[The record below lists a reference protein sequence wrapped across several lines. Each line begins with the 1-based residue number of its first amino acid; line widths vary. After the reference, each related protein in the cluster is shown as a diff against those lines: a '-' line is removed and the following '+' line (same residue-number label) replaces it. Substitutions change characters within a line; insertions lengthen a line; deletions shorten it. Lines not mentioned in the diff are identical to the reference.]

1 MTGTDNPL
9 PSPERLKQFYPHL
22 PPLGRNIRYHR
33 GSISQVRL
41 SKLAGFKPRYVGNVE
56 TGETD
61 PRASALLKLARALGI
76 TLSELL
82 EGVE

>member
-1 MTGTDNPL
+1 MTGTAKSL

-33 GSISQVRL
+33 GSISQKAL
-41 SKLAGFKPRYVGNVE
+41 AKMAGFNLRYVGNVE

-76 TLSELL
+76 SVSELL

>member
-1 MTGTDNPL
+1 MTGTANPL
-9 PSPERLKQFYPHL
+9 PTPAWLKQMYPDL

-33 GSISQVRL
+33 GSISQERL
-41 SKLAGFKPRYVGNVE
+41 AKLAGFRPRFVGNVE
-56 TGETD
+56 VGVTD

-76 TLSELL
+76 SLSELL